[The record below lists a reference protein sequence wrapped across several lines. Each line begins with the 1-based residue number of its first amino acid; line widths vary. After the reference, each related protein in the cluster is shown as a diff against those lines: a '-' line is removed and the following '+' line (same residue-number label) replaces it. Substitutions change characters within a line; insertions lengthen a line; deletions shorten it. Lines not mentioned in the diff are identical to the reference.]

1 MGEVRGD
8 DGGAAGLS
16 ALEPLLDPEETAKI
30 LNLSPSWL
38 AKARGKTG
46 EGPEFVKIGRAVR
59 YSESAS
65 ANSFCSGPGSKQA
78 VNECRSQSITIHHQY
93 TTWLRLGR
101 NTTEYDLYI
110 LATLSQNTT

>member
-59 YSESAS
+59 YSES
-65 ANSFCSGPGSKQA
+65 
-78 VNECRSQSITIHHQY
+78 SI
-93 TTWLRLGR
+93 RKF
-101 NTTEYDLYI
+101 I
-110 LATLSQNTT
+110 LQRTRVKTGGE